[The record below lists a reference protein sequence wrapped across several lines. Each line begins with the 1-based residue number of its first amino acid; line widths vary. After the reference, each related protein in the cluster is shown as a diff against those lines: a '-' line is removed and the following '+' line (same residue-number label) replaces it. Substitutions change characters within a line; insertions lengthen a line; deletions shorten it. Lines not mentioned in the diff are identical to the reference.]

1 MSAIEALYI
10 FDEHNATILEHVY
23 RGRPPT
29 ASVLLPLYLS
39 HPSPQPSLIYLP
51 NTHPPTLVYSII
63 QDRLLFLSPSSAESE
78 PLLALEFLHR
88 VADAL
93 EDFLGSPLL
102 ASKIESSYDVVA
114 QLLSEMCDGGLVSNT
129 EPNALR
135 DVVEAPNWVKGLL
148 GGVGLPSS
156 SPSLNPSSQTPFSLP
171 RPSLPRAPSAAT
183 ANPVPWRRANVR
195 HTSNELYVDIVET
208 LSITLAPSGRPLSAL
223 AFGTVAF
230 TAKVS
235 GVPDLI
241 LQLNA
246 PGGIL
251 NTISLP
257 VFHPC
262 VRLGRWKEKPGEL
275 SFVPPDGRFVLAGYE
290 ADLLGDDHLASFTS
304 TSSTSKSLASLNL
317 PATPAVSVSLGPT
330 GADFEVRLSI
340 SPRFQNKPSA
350 STASSSS
357 RGGLGS
363 RSASAFSATGTTA
376 HPHIEEVKVHIPL
389 PAAVRTIADLRT
401 SRGDAQYAP
410 GDTGIEWRVAAKDV
424 AALLAS
430 HHGGSVSASATLRG
444 SVVGEEEE
452 DEETAP
458 SVSLEA
464 GSRWEY
470 DEDEGGGYQTSSS
483 VEPAQ
488 QRNGNGKGEAEA
500 EQRSKRRVALNRVL
514 MPSSA
519 TVSFSVKG
527 WLASGIKVDALMV
540 DAKRSKGL
548 GAGVTP
554 YKGVKYLTVS
564 RKGVEARC

>member
-51 NTHPPTLVYSII
+51 NTHPPALVYSII
-63 QDRLLFLSPSSAESE
+63 QDRLLFLSPSSTESE
-78 PLLALEFLHR
+78 PLLVLEFLHR

-93 EDFLGSPLL
+93 EDFLGPPLL

-171 RPSLPRAPSAAT
+171 RPSLPRAPSAA
-183 ANPVPWRRANVR
+183 AASPVPWRRANVR

-246 PGGIL
+246 SGGIL

-290 ADLLGDDHLASFTS
+290 ADLLGGDHLSSFT
-304 TSSTSKSLASLNL
+304 TSSTSKSLANLNL
-317 PATPAVSVSLGPT
+317 PATADVRVSLGPT

-340 SPRFQNKPSA
+340 SPRFQNKPSG
-350 STASSSS
+350 SSSS
-357 RGGLGS
+357 SSARGGIGS

-376 HPHIEEVKVHIPL
+376 HPHIEDVKVHIPL
-389 PAAVRTIADLRT
+389 PAAVRTIADLRA

-410 GDTGIEWRVAAKDV
+410 GDAGIEWRVAAKDV

-430 HHGGSVSASATLRG
+430 HHGGNTNASATLRG
-444 SVVGEEEE
+444 SVVGEDEEE
-452 DEETAP
+452 EETAP

-470 DEDEGGGYQTSSS
+470 DEDESGSYQTSSA
-483 VEPAQ
+483 EPVQ
-488 QRNGNGKGEAEA
+488 QRNGNDKGEAE
-500 EQRSKRRVALNRVL
+500 QRNKRRVALNKVL

-527 WLASGIKVDALMV
+527 WLASGIRVETLMV
-540 DAKRSKGL
+540 DVKRSKGL

-564 RKGVEARC
+564 KRGVEARC